1 MGEFNMSFQ
10 ELKTE
15 VLKLSPAYRASL
27 AKELLASL
35 DSMSESEI
43 EALWED
49 EAFRRDDEIDQDA
62 ARLNPISGA
71 LNRAR
76 ARRK

>member
-1 MGEFNMSFQ
+1 MGFQ

-15 VLKLSPAYRASL
+15 VLKLGPACRASL
-27 AKELLASL
+27 ARELLASL
-35 DSMSESEI
+35 DAMSESEI

-49 EAFRRDDEIDQDA
+49 EAIRRDDEIDQGA
-62 ARLNPISGA
+62 ARLNPIRGA

>member
-1 MGEFNMSFQ
+1 MSFQ

-43 EALWED
+43 QTLWED
-49 EAFRRDDEIDQDA
+49 ETIRRDDEIDQGS
-62 ARLNPISGA
+62 ARLDPISGA

>member
-1 MGEFNMSFQ
+1 MIFQ

-15 VLKLSPAYRASL
+15 ALKLSPAYRASL

-43 EALWED
+43 QTLWED
-49 EAFRRDDEIDQDA
+49 EAIRRDDEIDQGA

-76 ARRK
+76 ARHK

>member
-1 MGEFNMSFQ
+1 MHIVGGFNMSFQ

-35 DSMSESEI
+35 DSMSESELQT
-43 EALWED
+43 LWED
-49 EAFRRDDEIDQDA
+49 EEIDQGS
-62 ARLNPISGA
+62 ARLDPISGA

>member
-1 MGEFNMSFQ
+1 MSFQ

-43 EALWED
+43 QTLWED
-49 EAFRRDDEIDQDA
+49 EAIRRDDEIDQGS

-71 LNRAR
+71 PLRTKCLR
-76 ARRK
+76 S

>member
-1 MGEFNMSFQ
+1 MSFQ

-35 DSMSESEI
+35 DAMSESEI
-43 EALWED
+43 EALWVD
-49 EAFRRDDEIDQDA
+49 EAIRRDDEIDQGA
-62 ARLNPISGA
+62 ARLSPIEGA

>member
-1 MGEFNMSFQ
+1 MSFQ

-15 VLKLSPAYRASL
+15 VLKLSPAYRANL

-49 EAFRRDDEIDQDA
+49 EAIGRDDEIDQGA

>member
-1 MGEFNMSFQ
+1 
-10 ELKTE
+10 

-35 DSMSESEI
+35 DSMSESELQT
-43 EALWED
+43 LWED
-49 EAFRRDDEIDQDA
+49 EAIRRDDEIDQGS
-62 ARLNPISGA
+62 ARLDPISGA

>member
-1 MGEFNMSFQ
+1 MSFQ

-35 DSMSESEI
+35 DSMSESKLQT
-43 EALWED
+43 LWED
-49 EAFRRDDEIDQDA
+49 EAIRRDDEIDQGS
-62 ARLNPISGA
+62 ARLDPISGA